1 MTAPAVT
8 TTAILEQYAAHLAQP
23 AAPPPDEPWAVQ
35 SLADGAAGISLLHIE
50 MASRYGDSWRPAHQ
64 WITAAAAGQ
73 TSAADTTGLFLGAPA
88 IGFVLTTVPPPF
100 QHLYDPAR
108 RTLHQHIT
116 ALAHRRVDAALT
128 RIRKGDLPTFA
139 EYDLFYGLAGIGA
152 YLLRADPE
160 GLALESVLR
169 YLVALTRPLDPGGHG
184 LPGWW
189 VRHDPARGES
199 PHFPGGHGN
208 FGAAHGITGP
218 LLLLAQA
225 LRRGITVSGHHEAM
239 WTICE
244 HLDVWCRLSPSG
256 PWWPEHISRRDFDRG
271 RPHHDTPA
279 RPSWCYGTTGIA
291 RAGQLAG
298 LALRAPDLQA
308 FYEDALYRA
317 LTDPEQLA
325 HVTDSGLCH
334 GWAGI
339 YQTATRAAADA
350 LDPRLQTLPKRLG
363 DTLAAHAQPSGL
375 HATGLINGDAGT
387 ALALTTYASQ
397 QAPITGWD
405 SCLLIN

>member
-1 MTAPAVT
+1 MTAPAA
-8 TTAILEQYAAHLAQP
+8 TTATILEQYTAHLAQP
-23 AAPPPDEPWAVQ
+23 APLPPSEPWAVQ

-50 MASRYGDSWRPAHQ
+50 MASRHGSSWRPAHR
-64 WITAAAAGQ
+64 WITAAAAGHI
-73 TSAADTTGLFLGAPA
+73 SAADTAGLFLGAPA
-88 IGFVLTTVPPPF
+88 LGFVLTTVPPSF

-116 ALAHRRVDAALT
+116 DLTHRRVDAALT

-139 EYDLFYGLAGIGA
+139 EYDLFYGLTGIGA
-152 YLLRADPE
+152 YLLRTDPE
-160 GLALESVLR
+160 GLPLERVLK
-169 YLVALTRPLDPGGHG
+169 YLVALTRPLVPDGRG

-225 LRRGITVSGHHEAM
+225 MRRGITVSGHREAI
-239 WTICE
+239 WSICE
-244 HLDVWCRLSPSG
+244 HLDAWCQLSPSG
-256 PWWPEHISRRDFDRG
+256 PWWPEHISRRDLGLG
-271 RPHHDTPA
+271 RPHHDAPT

-298 LALRAPDLQA
+298 LALRAPDVQA
-308 FYEDALYRA
+308 FYENALYSA

-339 YQTATRAAADA
+339 YQTVTRAAADA
-350 LDPRLQTLPKRLG
+350 VDPRLRTLPARLG
-363 DTLAAHAQPSGL
+363 GILAAHAQLPGL
-375 HATGLINGDAGT
+375 HAAGLINGDAGT
-387 ALALTTYASQ
+387 ALALTTSASQ

>member
-1 MTAPAVT
+1 MTAPAA
-8 TTAILEQYAAHLAQP
+8 TTAAMLEQYTAHLAQP
-23 AAPPPDEPWAVQ
+23 APPPPDEPWSVQ
-35 SLADGAAGISLLHIE
+35 SLADGAAGISLLHVE
-50 MASRYGDSWRPAHQ
+50 MASRHGGSWRPAHR
-64 WITAAAAGQ
+64 WITAAAAGHI
-73 TSAADTTGLFLGAPA
+73 SAADTAGLFLGAPA
-88 IGFVLTTVPPPF
+88 LGFVLTTVPPPF
-100 QHLYDPAR
+100 QHLYEPAR

-116 ALAHRRVDAALT
+116 DLTHRRVDAALT
-128 RIRKGDLPTFA
+128 RVRKGDLTTFA
-139 EYDLFYGLAGIGA
+139 EYDLFYGLTGIGA
-152 YLLRADPE
+152 YFLRTDPE
-160 GLALESVLR
+160 GLTLERVLK
-169 YLVALTRPLDPGGHG
+169 YLVALTRPLAPDGRG

-189 VRHDPARGES
+189 VSHDPARRES

-225 LRRGITVSGHHEAM
+225 MRRGITVSGHREAI
-239 WTICE
+239 WSICE
-244 HLDVWCRLSPSG
+244 HLDAWCQLSPSG
-256 PWWPEHISRRDFDRG
+256 PWWPEHISRRDLDLG
-271 RPHHDTPA
+271 RPHHDAPT

-298 LALRAPDLQA
+298 LALHAPDIQA

-325 HVTDSGLCH
+325 QVTDSGLCH

-350 LDPRLQTLPKRLG
+350 LDPRLQTLPKG
-363 DTLAAHAQPSGL
+363 FGNALAANAQPGL
-375 HATGLINGDAGT
+375 PEPGLINGAAGT
-387 ALALTTYASQ
+387 ALALTTHASQ

-405 SCLLIN
+405 ACLLIN